1 MELSHI
7 KSGKVE
13 DLKRTRE
20 SENQHSQQQQ
30 QQQQH
35 QQQNKKRNIRLGF
48 VIPSNTTST
57 TKNIKGQKKSRTTPN
72 VERVP
77 PESSNTRDVEIDAL
91 FNRTATAKRR
101 ISKSSNHHNTI
112 DVEELDFDFDSGHT
126 NPPSSTQLL
135 TTDENVKPVS
145 SVTTPRIRSDRPTT
159 KPLHL
164 GLHLLTVFRHKF
176 TTVDLSLNTTQ
187 TRHRGL
193 PLLIAFW
200 LKKPS
205 FGV

>member
-30 QQQQH
+30 
-35 QQQNKKRNIRLGF
+35 NKKRNIRLGF
-48 VIPSNTTST
+48 VIPSNTTSI
-57 TKNIKGQKKSRTTPN
+57 TKNIKEEKKSRTTPN

-91 FNRTATAKRR
+91 FNRTATAKTR
-101 ISKSSNHHNTI
+101 ISKPSNHHNTI

-200 LKKPS
+200 LKKL
-205 FGV
+205 